1 MAPQTRALTCFPTTL
16 PAAGAPLLECRGVE
30 DRGGTVPGQQ
40 NYPGPPGPA
49 VSLVRAGPLPAQPA
63 QQPVPASWQSVE
75 GEARERA
82 ECCENAAN
90 VTMLLWGEIL

>member
-1 MAPQTRALTCFPTTL
+1 M
-16 PAAGAPLLECRGVE
+16 E
-30 DRGGTVPGQQ
+30 DRGRTVPRQKLKTTPGQLSRRTCR
-40 NYPGPPGPA
+40 PVTGSGPDPA
-49 VSLVRAGPLPAQPA
+49 EHT
-63 QQPVPASWQSVE
+63 QPVPASWQSVE